1 MRVLL
6 MDFWS
11 LVPYYTIALAKGL
24 AAAEVDATAGSITY
38 DLDPECFDRAGLTN
52 DPGLLDLIGRRRIGS
67 PALRR
72 ILKLTQGIVNLA
84 AWSLRFIV
92 SRPDIVHVQQLRLIQ
107 ARLPLE
113 LWFLRFARMR
123 GCRIVYTVHNL
134 LPHDTGLKHRAPYSR
149 LYHFV
154 DALICHSPD
163 VREKL
168 KADFRIDPGKIRVI
182 PHGPLF
188 APDDGCAPVVGE
200 EREPV
205 VLCQGFL
212 RPYKGIEFLID
223 SWRELISRHN
233 TAARLVIAGS
243 GDADYI
249 AHLQKL
255 IRENGL
261 ESSVTFRAQFL
272 SSQEVACLYRT
283 ACVVVYPYRE
293 ITTSGALMTG
303 IANAKAIITT
313 DLQLFRD
320 TLRDG
325 HNALLVPYGDTGAFA
340 DALQRLIADPG
351 LRRQLGTHLAELNN
365 TISWTGIGISTRV
378 CYASLLEHTRSDVPT
393 HPAGER
399 PSYFSRNF
407 RN

>member
-24 AAAEVDATAGSITY
+24 SAAEVHVTAGSTTY

-52 DPGLLDLIGRRRIGS
+52 DPGLLDLIGRRRIAS

-92 SRPDIVHVQQLRLIQ
+92 SRPDIIHVQQLRLIQ

-134 LPHDTGLKHRAPYSR
+134 LPHDTGLKHRAPYFR
-149 LYHFV
+149 LYHFA

-168 KADFRIDPGKIRVI
+168 RTEFRIDPAKIRVV

-188 APDDGCAPVVGE
+188 APDEGCAPAAGE
-200 EREPV
+200 EREPL

-212 RPYKGIEFLID
+212 RPYKGIEFLIE
-223 SWRELISRHN
+223 SWRKLISQYN
-233 TAARLVIAGS
+233 TGARLVIAGS
-243 GDADYI
+243 GEADYI

-272 SSQEVACLYRT
+272 SPQEVASLYRT

-303 IANAKAIITT
+303 VANAKAIITT
-313 DLQLFRD
+313 DLRLFRD
-320 TLRDG
+320 TLRHG
-325 HNALLVPYGDTGAFA
+325 HNALLVPYGDADAFA
-340 DALQRLIADPG
+340 SALQKLIADPC
-351 LRRQLGTHLAELNN
+351 LRRQLGTHLAELNS
-365 TISWTGIGISTRV
+365 TSSWTGIGASTRA
-378 CYASLLEHTRSDVPT
+378 CYASLLEHTRSGAPSHST
-393 HPAGER
+393 GER